1 MSELHERL
9 ADLSERVN
17 KLPTLEEVARIH
29 GVADLLSEP
38 GPRRRPPPT
47 WCTSR
52 DAEHLRGPSILLLSA
67 LRVVHLPSPWFA
79 PNAKDLALRRRT
91 ATPR

>member
-1 MSELHERL
+1 MRL
-9 ADLSERVN
+9 PL
-17 KLPTLEEVARIH
+17 
-29 GVADLLSEP
+29 
-38 GPRRRPPPT
+38 T

-52 DAEHLRGPSILLLSA
+52 DAEHLRGPSILLLTA